1 MTRRPQRQRGTVM
14 LVVVVLLTVMLLGSV
29 ALSRMTE
36 IGVLASGNLGYREA
50 SLHASEVGI
59 NTAFERLKGLTSD
72 DVNTGTWYWA
82 TAQAADSAGVPS
94 IGWAEAPSI
103 VVGAYTVRYAVER
116 MCNVAPVT
124 DLSRQCL
131 LKQVP
136 QPPESRRDGLE
147 AIEPPSA
154 KQYRITV
161 RVQGPK
167 STETWVQSLVTAG

>member
-1 MTRRPQRQRGTVM
+1 MTHYRGRQSGTVM

-59 NTAFERLKGLTSD
+59 NTAFERLKALTDDDANSD
-72 DVNTGTWYWA
+72 NWYWA
-82 TAQAADSAGVPS
+82 TAQTADSAGVPS
-94 IGWAEAPSI
+94 IGWASAPSV
-103 VVGAYTVRYAVER
+103 VVGSYTVKYAVER

-124 DLSRQCL
+124 DMTRQCL

-136 QPPESRRDGLE
+136 QPPESRRDGPE